1 MLKDLRVVMRS
12 DIDRYEY
19 LLELDGTAQLP
30 GGPQVLSDLRTVLLC
45 KGLQASLVFR
55 VGHALVLWQPTTAA
69 GRIARIAGRAAHWV
83 ANRVVEA
90 RTGIQIAERA
100 QIGRGLYI
108 AHFGGIIIGV
118 VIMGENCNLSQGVT
132 MGRSGRRGQLGR
144 PTIGDRAWIG
154 PGAVVTGGITMGE
167 DSVVGANSVVTSSV
181 PARSTT
187 LGAPSRTRTGRG
199 SFDMVVFRGAEDD
212 PRRSASLQQLALEQD
227 DAMTVDLDA
236 GRARGRQAA
245 RWVT

>member
-1 MLKDLRVVMRS
+1 VLEDLRFLMRS
-12 DIDRYEY
+12 DVDRYDY

-30 GGPQVLSDLRTVLLC
+30 GAPQLLRDLRTVLLC

-55 VGHALVLWQPTTAA
+55 AGHALVNWEPSTAA
-69 GRIARIAGRAAHWV
+69 GRLARLAARTAHWV
-83 ANRVVEA
+83 TNRAVEA

-100 QIGRGLYI
+100 QIGAGLHI
-108 AHFGGIIIGV
+108 AHFGGIIVGV
-118 VIMGENCNLSQGVT
+118 VTMGDNCNLSQGVT

-144 PTIGDRAWIG
+144 PTIGDRVWIG
-154 PGAVVTGGITMGE
+154 PGAVVTGGISVGD

-199 SFDMVVFRGAEDD
+199 SFDMVVYRGAEQD
-212 PRRSASLQQLALEQD
+212 PRRAASLQQLALEQD
-227 DAMTVDLDA
+227 DATSIDLDA
-236 GRARGRQAA
+236 GRSRGRHAA
-245 RWVT
+245 R